1 MQNAQSIEQAM
12 RQFVQALEQLRAH
25 VGELQATSAAHEL
38 KLKEITDHVRDQTN
52 QTNPILIAKRN
63 QFNQDKDNTTT

>member
-38 KLKEITDHVRDQTN
+38 KLKEITDHVRDQTT
-52 QTNPILIAKRN
+52 QTSKGVTTKRS
-63 QFNQDKDNTTT
+63 QFNTTETNTTT

>member
-38 KLKEITDHVRDQTN
+38 KLKEITEHVRN
-52 QTNPILIAKRN
+52 QTTQTSTSIATKCS
-63 QFNQDKDNTTT
+63 QLHKTEDNTTT

>member
-38 KLKEITDHVRDQTN
+38 KLKEITDHVRDQTD
-52 QTNPILIAKRN
+52 QTNKERAAERRKRN
-63 QFNQDKDNTTT
+63 AEQDY

>member
-52 QTNPILIAKRN
+52 QTNKERAAERRKRN
-63 QFNQDKDNTTT
+63 AEQDY

>member
-38 KLKEITDHVRDQTN
+38 KLKEITDHVRDQTT
-52 QTNPILIAKRN
+52 QTNPIRN
-63 QFNQDKDNTTT
+63 ANRDKLNTTETNTTT